1 MESLSILLMED
12 ERKKK
17 QKVTTFKLTE
27 DLTRALDVIT
37 DRDGCTKAAAIR
49 RMIMLG
55 LETDT
60 EIQELKQHAKNRVA
74 AREWQ
79 SQKKSSGK
87 LQAG

>member
-1 MESLSILLMED
+1 MED

-17 QKVTTFKLTE
+17 QKVTTFKLTD

-55 LETDT
+55 METDT
-60 EIQELKQHAKNRVA
+60 EIQELKRQAKSRVA
-74 AREWQ
+74 KREWNMRKKGSVK
-79 SQKKSSGK
+79 SQVG
-87 LQAG
+87 

>member
-1 MESLSILLMED
+1 MED

-27 DLTRALDVIT
+27 DLTRALDAIT

-60 EIQELKQHAKNRVA
+60 EIQELKQQAKSRVA
-74 AREWQ
+74 TQEWHA
-79 SQKKSSGK
+79 QKRGGAKS
-87 LQAG
+87 QAG